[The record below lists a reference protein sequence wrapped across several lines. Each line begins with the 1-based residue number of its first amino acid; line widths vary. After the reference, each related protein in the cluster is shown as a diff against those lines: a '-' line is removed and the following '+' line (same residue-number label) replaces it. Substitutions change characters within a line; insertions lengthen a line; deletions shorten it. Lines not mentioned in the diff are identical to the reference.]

1 MAGKPIEISLE
12 QLGVVIT
19 EDIKNTFDAIEI
31 EAGILQ
37 ESLYKNG
44 SSLQAVASLL
54 ESKYGW
60 LEQGFESDKNGDLKR
75 AIDIVVKGLSEGHF
89 SEQQFL
95 NAVAATMI
103 NPINRREFGSN
114 APSTIKSKG
123 FDKVMVHTGR
133 FIRNIKA
140 RMAGRF

>member
-1 MAGKPIEISLE
+1 MAEEPIEISLE
-12 QLGVVIT
+12 QLGVTIT
-19 EDIKNTFDAIEI
+19 EDIKKTFDAIEI

-37 ESLYKNG
+37 NAMYKNG
-44 SSLQAVASLL
+44 TSLQKVAGIL

-60 LEQGFESDKNGDLKR
+60 LEKGFNSDKNGDLKR

-95 NAVAATMI
+95 NAVAATMV

-114 APSTIKSKG
+114 APSTIKAKG

-133 FIRNIKA
+133 FINKIKA
-140 RMAGRF
+140 RMSGRL